1 MRTYAL
7 AVLRGAAA
15 AIALAAVSPFALAAT
30 QHPPLPSNEIL
41 EQADG
46 ETPSWALDEGRKLQY
61 YSGLIAHL
69 QLDELEEA
77 MQRYPFKGKFA
88 GQRTRFF
95 EAAILRRRGKPEEAV
110 RIYRDMLAERPELER
125 VRAELAA
132 TLYEMEDDDAA
143 KHHLNRLLSAN
154 ANDSGRKVFENL
166 LDHIDQRRPW
176 QFGGYLTLAPSTN
189 YKKGSR
195 HKTIAVGPFALAID
209 NQEESGLGLKGGL
222 YGSYTF
228 KLKKDLSV
236 ITAGGVAH
244 SEYPGSNFD
253 DTQLSGNVELRRTNG
268 PSYLGLAITSFRR
281 WLGGEGH
288 SHSFGPRVTFKQ
300 QMSSNVSMRTTL
312 DYVEKRY
319 DDATYL
325 NGRDFSANV
334 RTTIGLGPEQAL
346 FIVHGLSR
354 GLSKLNHNEY
364 WSGYAGLGHYKEW
377 PWGITT
383 YNEARLHQFYYDGNY
398 PNRPAPRRDSR
409 LSFVSSI
416 TKRDWNFK
424 GFAPKV
430 EYSLTHGMSNVE
442 FFDFTEHG
450 VNLTVTRDF

>member
-1 MRTYAL
+1 MRICAL

-15 AIALAAVSPFALAAT
+15 VIALAVASPLALAAT
-30 QHPPLPSNEIL
+30 QHPPLLTPSSDQNIEA
-41 EQADG
+41 E
-46 ETPSWALDEGRKLQY
+46 EPSWASDEARKLHY
-61 YSGLIAHL
+61 FSSLIAA
-69 QLDELEEA
+69 QELDRLEEA
-77 MQRYPFKGKFA
+77 MEQYPFEGKFA
-88 GQRTRFF
+88 EQRTRFF
-95 EAAILRRRGKPEEAV
+95 EAAILRRRGQPEEAV
-110 RIYRDMLAERPELER
+110 RIYRDMLAQQPELGR

-143 KHHLNRLLSAN
+143 KHHLSRLLSAN
-154 ANDSGRKVFENL
+154 ANDANRRVFQNL

-195 HKTIAVGPFALAID
+195 HKTIAVGPFNLAID

-222 YGSYTF
+222 YGSYNYKIT
-228 KLKKDLSV
+228 KDLSV
-236 ITAGGVAH
+236 IAAGAVAH

-253 DTQLSGNVELRRTNG
+253 DTQLSGNLELRRSNG
-268 PSYLGLAITSFRR
+268 PNYVGLAVTSFRR

-288 SHSFGPRVTFKQ
+288 SHAVGPRLTVKRQ
-300 QMSSNVSMRTTL
+300 LSPRVSVRTTL
-312 DYVEKRY
+312 DYLEKRY
-319 DDATYL
+319 DDAKYL

-334 RTTIGLGPEQAL
+334 RTTVGLGPEQAL
-346 FIVHGLSR
+346 FVLHGLSR
-354 GLSKLNHNEY
+354 SLSKLNHNEY

-383 YNEARLHQFYYDGNY
+383 YNEARLHQYYYDGNY
-398 PNRPAPRRDSR
+398 PNKGAPRRDSR
-409 LSFVSSI
+409 LAFVSSV

-424 GFAPKV
+424 GFAPRV

>member
-1 MRTYAL
+1 M
-7 AVLRGAAA
+7 LRGVAA
-15 AIALAAVSPFALAAT
+15 AIALAAVSPFAHAAT
-30 QHPPLPSNEIL
+30 QHPPLPSSEST
-41 EQADG
+41 EQDSTD
-46 ETPSWALDEGRKLQY
+46 EPSWAKHEGRKLQY
-61 YSGLIAHL
+61 YSGLIANL

-77 MQRYPFKGKFA
+77 MEKYPFTGKFA
-88 GQRTRFF
+88 EQRTRFF
-95 EAAILRRRGKPEEAV
+95 QAAILRRRGQPKEAV
-110 RIYRDMLAERPELER
+110 RIYREMLAQQPELER

-154 ANDSGRKVFENL
+154 ANDSGRKVFKNL

-195 HKTIAVGPFALAID
+195 HDTIAVGPFSLAID
-209 NQEESGLGLKGGL
+209 NKEKSGLGLKGGL
-222 YGSYTF
+222 YGSYNF
-228 KLKKDLSV
+228 KITKDLSV

-253 DTQLSGNVELRRTNG
+253 DTQLSGNVEVRRSNG
-268 PSYLGLAITSFRR
+268 PDYVGLAITSFRR

-288 SHSFGPRVTFKQ
+288 SHAVGPRLTVKKQ
-300 QMSSNVSMRTTL
+300 LSSNVFMRATL

-319 DDATYL
+319 DDAKYL

-346 FIVHGLSR
+346 FLLHGVSR
-354 GLSKLNHNEY
+354 SLSKLNHNEY
-364 WSGYAGLGHYKEW
+364 WAGYAGLGHYKEW

-398 PNRPAPRRDSR
+398 PNRGAPRRDSR
-409 LSFVSSI
+409 LAFVSSV
-416 TKRDWNFK
+416 TKRDWNYM

-430 EYSLTHGMSNVE
+430 EYSMSHGLSNVE

-450 VNLTVTRDF
+450 LNLTVTRDF